1 MTNSIHIDL
10 LGTETRLV
18 KSRDYLTR
26 VIEVCNDK
34 PPLILLHGGG
44 GHAETFS
51 RNLNALAAVCRPIAM
66 DFIWHGMSSRP
77 PFSDGAAGDDVHWLR
92 QFTLQVL
99 DLMEA
104 LGLESASFEG
114 ESLGGW
120 VALDLAINFPEKV
133 DATVL
138 NTAWGIAL
146 DKDWVKEGAADLDAL
161 RETSVAALKNP
172 TLETLRTRLEWL
184 MPLGGVTDELVSL
197 RQALWSIPETREAL
211 LEYYERLFSPG
222 IEDFYFGE
230 PDIRTIQ
237 SPTLVLWTD
246 KNPIHGV
253 DAAERLH
260 QLIEGSALHVMEGC
274 AHWPQWERP
283 EEHDAVVSQF
293 LARALH

>member
-10 LGTETRLV
+10 LGTETRFV
-18 KSRDYLTR
+18 KSRGYLTR
-26 VIEVCNDK
+26 VIEVRNDK

-51 RNLNALAAVCRPIAM
+51 RNLNTLAAVCRPIAM

-133 DATVL
+133 NAIVL

-146 DKDWVKEGAADLDAL
+146 DKDWVQEGAADLDAL

-172 TLETLRTRLEWL
+172 TLETLRSRLEWL

-230 PDIRTIQ
+230 PDIRTVQ

-260 QLIEGSALHVMEGC
+260 QLVKGSALHVMEGC

-283 EEHDAVVSQF
+283 EEHDAVVCQF
-293 LARALH
+293 LARAIH

>member
-66 DFIWHGMSSRP
+66 DFIWHGMSSSP
-77 PFSDGAAGDDVHWLR
+77 PFSAGHAEDEVHWLR

-133 DATVL
+133 DAIVL

-260 QLIEGSALHVMEGC
+260 QLVEGSALHVMEGC

-283 EEHDAVVSQF
+283 EEHDAVVCQF
-293 LARALH
+293 LAQAIH

>member
-1 MTNSIHIDL
+1 VTNSIHIDL
-10 LGTETRLV
+10 LGTETRFV
-18 KSRDYLTR
+18 QSRGYLTR
-26 VIEVCNDK
+26 LIEVGNDK

-51 RNLNALAAVCRPIAM
+51 RNLNTLATVCRPIAM
-66 DFIWHGMSSRP
+66 DFIWHGMSSSP
-77 PFSDGAAGDDVHWLR
+77 PFSAGRAEDEVHWLR

-133 DATVL
+133 NAIVL

-146 DKDWVKEGAADLDAL
+146 DKDWVQEGAADLDAL

-172 TLETLRTRLEWL
+172 TLETLRSRLEWL

-260 QLIEGSALHVMEGC
+260 QLGEGSALHVMEGC

-283 EEHDAVVSQF
+283 EEHDAVVCQF
-293 LARALH
+293 LARAIH

>member
-10 LGTETRLV
+10 LGTETRFV
-18 KSRDYLTR
+18 ESRDYYTR

-51 RNLNALAAVCRPIAM
+51 RNLNTLAAVCRPIAM

-99 DLMEA
+99 DLMAA

-133 DATVL
+133 DAIVL

-260 QLIEGSALHVMEGC
+260 QLVEGSALHVMEGC

-283 EEHDAVVSQF
+283 EEHDAVVCQF
-293 LARALH
+293 LARAIH